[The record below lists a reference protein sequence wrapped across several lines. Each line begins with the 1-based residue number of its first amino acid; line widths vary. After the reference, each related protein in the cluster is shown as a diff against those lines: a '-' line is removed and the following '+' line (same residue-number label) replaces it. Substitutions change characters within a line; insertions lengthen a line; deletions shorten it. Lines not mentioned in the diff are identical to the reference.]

1 MNKLQHNRLLM
12 YQAVKSVITRY
23 QSDWKSL
30 KSFAAIVV
38 LFQELNSKIIE
49 LIGKQEDNSKG
60 VTIEKKVVEQK
71 LIEQTLV
78 LIKSITV
85 YAVQQNQLQL
95 KSKVSFTVSDLTR
108 ARNNDLLVISMTI
121 HQEAMVIVDQLAD
134 YGISNDDLKGFEILI
149 NDFETMLSA
158 PRDTISQGALATA
171 QLKEVFK
178 QTHDLLIHEM
188 DPLMVHFKEKEF
200 HKAYFNARNI
210 VDYGKR
216 KKKEVI
222 ETDNLLK
229 D

>member
-1 MNKLQHNRLLM
+1 M

-23 QSDWKSL
+23 ESDWKSL

-38 LFQELNSKIIE
+38 LFQELTGKIIT

-60 VTIEKKVVEQK
+60 VTIEKQVVEEN

-85 YAVQQNQLQL
+85 YSVQQNQLQL
-95 KSKVSFTVSDLTR
+95 KSKINFKVSDLNR

-121 HQEAMVIVDQLAD
+121 HQEALAIVDQLAD
-134 YGISNDDLKGFEILI
+134 YGISIDDLKAYELLI

-158 PRDTISQGALATA
+158 PRDTISQGALATT

-178 QTHDLLIHEM
+178 QTHDLLMIEM

-200 HKAYFNARNI
+200 HQAYFNARNI
-210 VDYGKR
+210 VGYGKR
-216 KKKEVI
+216 KKKEEVGA
-222 ETDNLLK
+222 DNMLEE
-229 D
+229 